1 MKLQCVTTMISHQ
14 ASRAMRLQS
23 LRDCRCLPPAERGE
37 PWITNS
43 RIPPGLR
50 IDAVEFGLPVMDQN
64 HPGRRSPSA
73 SPTVLVVALP
83 APYLTLSQCEGR
95 VAVLPGQ

>member
-1 MKLQCVTTMISHQ
+1 
-14 ASRAMRLQS
+14 
-23 LRDCRCLPPAERGE
+23 
-37 PWITNS
+37 
-43 RIPPGLR
+43 
-50 IDAVEFGLPVMDQN
+50 LPVMDQN